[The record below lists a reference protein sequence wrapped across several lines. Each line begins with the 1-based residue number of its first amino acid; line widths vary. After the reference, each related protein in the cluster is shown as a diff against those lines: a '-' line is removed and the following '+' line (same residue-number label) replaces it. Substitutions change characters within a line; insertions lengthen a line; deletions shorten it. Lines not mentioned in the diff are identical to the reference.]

1 LELDFDY
8 ELARVY
14 PNYNYKRWIWM
25 QLPWLA
31 LDVDSDVSK
40 KLNKLINRQLT
51 IAQERAI
58 YLKITKIA
66 IDVKNQK

>member
-1 LELDFDY
+1 
-8 ELARVY
+8 
-14 PNYNYKRWIWM
+14 M